1 MNIEGKLN
9 QICVHWAKTGVD
21 EFGIPTYDDPVEI
34 ICRWEDKTEQFL
46 GLKGENELSRAKVY
60 SLREMRVGRMRCLG
74 TIETIPEGE
83 DIRTFASNIRSYKKI
98 PDLQAD
104 EYLRVALL

>member
-1 MNIEGKLN
+1 MNIENKLN
-9 QICVHWAKTGVD
+9 QVCVHWAKLTID
-21 EFGIPTYDDPVEI
+21 EFGIPVYDDPVEI
-34 ICRWEDKTEQFL
+34 ICRWEDVSEVFL
-46 GLKGENELSRAKVY
+46 GLKGENEISRAKVY
-60 SLREMRVGRMRCLG
+60 SLTDMSVEDLLWLG

-83 DIRTFASNIRSYKKI
+83 DLRSFAHNIRNYKKI